1 MRYKGNGSVAG
12 LNEKP
17 RPMVLLCATMWW
29 PLSARIA
36 SAFLRQGCRVAAIC
50 PPGHPLRF
58 VRGIE
63 PVLLYKGLDS
73 IGSLKRAIVQ
83 VQPELIVPCDDGV
96 VWQLHAI
103 HAEHAE
109 LRSLIER
116 SLGASESYATIRSRG
131 GMLKVAQEL
140 GIRVPRTVTV
150 ATEADVKASWKGEP
164 AVLKLDGT
172 WGGSGVVI
180 ARSLAEALAAFQKL
194 SQPVGASVAWKRWLI
209 NHEPIAL
216 WSWKKHDPA
225 SITMQEFIAGRPA
238 NTMFACWQGEVL
250 GIVSVEVI
258 TAQGLT
264 GAATVVRLIQ
274 NKEIEEAARKLAK
287 KFHLN
292 GFHGLDFVM
301 DESNGAAY
309 LIELNPRTTQLGHL
323 RLPGQGDLA
332 SAISAKL
339 NAEPV
344 AQADDLASV
353 EGETIA
359 FFPQALQWNPNSPY
373 LTSGYHDVPHDE
385 PSLERELMRKAWPYR
400 RWLYRLY
407 HHFRE
412 VEHQEEVKF

>member
-1 MRYKGNGSVAG
+1 VAG

-17 RPMVLLCATMWW
+17 RPLVLLCATMWW
-29 PLSARIA
+29 PLSARLA
-36 SAFLRQGCRVAAIC
+36 SAFLRQGCRVAAVC

-73 IGSLKRAIVQ
+73 IGALVGAIVQ
-83 VQPELIVPCDDGV
+83 VRPDLIVPCDDGV

-103 HAEHAE
+103 HAKNSA
-109 LRSLIER
+109 LRPLIEL
-116 SLGASESYATIRSRG
+116 SIGSPEAYPTIRSRG
-131 GMLKVAQEL
+131 GMLKAAAEL
-140 GIRVPRTVTV
+140 GIRIPRTETV
-150 ATEADVKASWKGEP
+150 KSVAEIAASWRDGP

-194 SQPVGASVAWKRWLI
+194 SQPIGAGVAWKRWLI

-216 WSWKKHDPA
+216 WSWRKHEPA
-225 SITMQEFIAGRPA
+225 SITMQEFIPGRPA
-238 NTMFACWQGEVL
+238 NTMFACWQGEML
-250 GIVSVEVI
+250 AIVSVEVI

-287 KFHLN
+287 KFHLS
-292 GFHGLDFVM
+292 GFHGLDFVL
-301 DESNGAAY
+301 DGSTGAAY

-332 SAISAKL
+332 GAIGAKL
-339 NAEPV
+339 NAEP
-344 AQADDLASV
+344 LALEIPLAHI

-359 FFPQALQWNPNSPY
+359 FYPQALQWNPNSPY
-373 LTSGYHDVPHDE
+373 LTSGYHDVPHEE
-385 PSLERELMRKAWPYR
+385 PALEQELLRKSWPSR